1 MKEIC
6 LEATLPIFTWRACE
20 LFYEDAAFE
29 KRHLQ
34 GMNPPRS
41 GALGDFPELMAPL
54 NFSLGAIFAEVLFIY
69 FIACVQHFCIC
80 QS

>member
-1 MKEIC
+1 MKEIQ

-41 GALGDFPELMAPL
+41 GALVDFPNHKPP
-54 NFSLGAIFAEVLFIY
+54 SGALLIY
-69 FIACVQHFCIC
+69 FWPKAII
-80 QS
+80 SYLLP